1 MLNDREDLNY
11 NNEITIGFNVIGGI
25 VVLFLIFTMIF
36 VGMRTNSS
44 KYVESVLSSKSVYHK
59 CIIPNFYYPE
69 IQEVVDNKN
78 TIIDELSNIIINENW
93 STWGASYNQ
102 TQLTDVPRF
111 SDMNKFDK
119 IKYLLTNTTRLGN
132 EERWKIFGLIIEKE
146 PIVENVYKCPKTY
159 DFVKSIP
166 GLINA
171 GFSCL
176 EPHSK
181 TPYHNDTDDRFYR
194 VHIPLIIP
202 DVSDD
207 DIRLDVYDDKKQLI
221 KLNWK
226 TNYFVFNDNCFHQA
240 FNNTD
245 RHRIVL
251 LLDIER
257 RI

>member
-1 MLNDREDLNY
+1 MITDNKDLNY
-11 NNEITIGFNVIGGI
+11 NIDNNVVGCVVVMLLI
-25 VVLFLIFTMIF
+25 VSIFLMNICDK
-36 VGMRTNSS
+36 GYE
-44 KYVESVLSSKSVYHK
+44 KEKQHK
-59 CIIPNFYYPE
+59 CVISNSHYPE
-69 IQEVVDNKN
+69 IQEVVDNKDM
-78 TIIDELSNIIINENW
+78 ILDELSDIIINENW
-93 STWGASYNQ
+93 STWGSSYDKKK
-102 TQLTDVPRF
+102 LSEVPRF
-111 SDMNKFDK
+111 SDMSKTDK
-119 IKYLLTNTTRLGN
+119 MKHLLSNRKRLGD
-132 EERWKIFGLIIEKE
+132 EQSWKVFGLILEKFV
-146 PIVENVYKCPKTY
+146 ITENVTRCPKTY
-159 DFVKSIP
+159 DLVKNIP

-181 TPYHNDTDDRFYR
+181 TPYHNDKDDRFYR
-194 VHIPLIIP
+194 VHVPLIIP
-202 DVSDD
+202 DVPDD
-207 DIRLDVYDDKKQLI
+207 EIRLDVYDDKKQLI